1 MGALTSLT
9 FTLTNDNAVGL
20 TGVGFT
26 DNLPS
31 GLVLTQLKPLTGAC
45 GGTITTSAASLVLA
59 DATLPAGG
67 SCSFSVLI
75 SGGTAGVKNNTTLVI
90 KSTEGGSGAAAFAS
104 MTVTA
109 LRPPPTTPPPDATTP
124 APPTG
129 SGPGGTTKGPNKAV
143 KCVVPK
149 LTGKTL
155 TQGKKLLTKGHC
167 KLGKVSRKKIKKAK
181 KGRIAKQAIKAGT
194 KRTNG
199 TKVSITLAR

>member
-1 MGALTSLT
+1 
-9 FTLTNDNAVGL
+9 
-20 TGVGFT
+20 
-26 DNLPS
+26 
-31 GLVLTQLKPLTGAC
+31 
-45 GGTITTSAASLVLA
+45 
-59 DATLPAGG
+59 
-67 SCSFSVLI
+67 
-75 SGGTAGVKNNTTLVI
+75 
-90 KSTEGGSGAAAFAS
+90 

-109 LRPPPTTPPPDATTP
+109 LRPPPTTPPTTTSTTP
-124 APPTG
+124 APPPG

-149 LTGKTL
+149 LAGKTL

-167 KLGKVSRKKIKKAK
+167 KLGKVSRKPIKKAK